1 MGRNRPR
8 TVAVMALERKQQLLQ
23 TGVNQNYIKSD
34 GRRYLYAPHGFQ
46 EAKHIPVSWL
56 TR

>member
-1 MGRNRPR
+1 MGRNWPR
-8 TVAVMALERKQQLLQ
+8 IVAVMALERKQQLLQ